1 VTIAQLMPTVLVA
14 GMAVTAL
21 NAQPSPSPV
30 LHDLGAIPELEL
42 NANIRIKKVMGEV
55 GTFALGKFRAGFK
68 STPHHHTYEQI
79 NIGLTGAFALP
90 VAGVRHTVSAMRGVA
105 IPPDVEHNN
114 DVPGD
119 AGDPA
124 LIEFQS
130 ARRLDFPPERQQI
143 ALPIGPTALSVPPGR
158 QVAFDFG
165 SSSPGWQAIAKGV
178 RMHARTGGTTAI
190 SAWELASTVQDAITL
205 RLLLPGAEQFVYVV
219 DGVVEATSE
228 ARRFAMRSGAL
239 LVNPSGGQPL
249 RLGRQGNQ
257 PALLLV
263 FEARH

>member
-1 VTIAQLMPTVLVA
+1 MTIAQAMSAALVS
-14 GMAVTAL
+14 GMAVSVL
-21 NAQPSPSPV
+21 SAQPSAPV
-30 LHDLGAIPELEL
+30 LHDLGGMPELEL
-42 NANIRIKKVMGEV
+42 NSNIRIKKVMGEI
-55 GTFALGKFRAGFK
+55 GTFALAKFRAGFK
-68 STPHHHTYEQI
+68 SAPHHHTYEQVNVGI
-79 NIGLTGAFALP
+79 AGAFTLP
-90 VAGVRHTVSAMRGVA
+90 VAGIRHTVSAMRGVA

-119 AGDPA
+119 AGDPE

-143 ALPIGPTALSVPPGR
+143 VLPVGPTALPVPPGR

-165 SSSPGWQAIAKGV
+165 SSSPGWQAISTGV
-178 RMHARTGGTTAI
+178 RMHASTGGATAI
-190 SAWELASTVQDAITL
+190 SAWEFASTAQDVTTL

-228 ARRFAMRSGAL
+228 ARRFPMKSGAL
-239 LVNPSGGQPL
+239 LVNPSGGQSL
-249 RLGRQGNQ
+249 RIERQGNQ